1 MRTYLQQDSWSAVG
15 EPTEVALQVLAMRF
29 QCGKAKLL
37 KNEKQRKLLAEF
49 PFDSALKR
57 MTVAYQGSGTI
68 DVYSKGAVEVLLP
81 LLSELPALPAS
92 TQKAQ
97 ITQEAERLASQ
108 GLRVLCI
115 AHKFM
120 AGATPAETADREVV
134 ESELRFVGL
143 VGLYDPPRNE
153 TASAVRQCQVAGITV
168 HMLTGDHILTA
179 QSIAIDVGIL
189 PNDGATTNHAV
200 VMAAT
205 NFDKLS
211 DHQIDQ
217 LEALPLVLAR
227 CSPTT
232 KVRMVEALH
241 RRKAFCVMTGDG
253 VNDAPALK
261 MADVG
266 IAMGINGSDVAKEAA
281 DMVLADD
288 RFDSI
293 VRAVYEGRRLFDNIQ
308 KVRLR
313 SHFLN
318 SSSMVARFC
327 NSQNCQEFC
336 DITLRLT
343 LLY

>member
-1 MRTYLQQDSWSAVG
+1 
-15 EPTEVALQVLAMRF
+15 MRF
-29 QCGKAKLL
+29 NSGKEKLL
-37 KNEKQRKLLAEF
+37 KLSERTLIAEF

-57 MTVAYQGSGTI
+57 MTVVYQNLDSTV
-68 DVYSKGAVEVLLP
+68 DVYTKGAVEVLLP
-81 LLSELPALPAS
+81 LLLESPESPV
-92 TQKAQ
+92 KAQ
-97 ITQEAERLASQ
+97 IAQEVEELASQ

-115 AHKFM
+115 AHKSLIVSNS
-120 AGATPAETADREVV
+120 AQTADRETA
-134 ESELRFVGL
+134 EADLHFVGL
-143 VGLYDPPRNE
+143 VGLYDPPRTE
-153 TASAVRQCQVAGITV
+153 TAGAVKQCHIAGITV

-179 QSIAIDVGIL
+179 TSIAKDVGIL
-189 PNDGATTNHAV
+189 PNDGRPFAENI

-205 NFDKLS
+205 DFDKLS
-211 DHQIDQ
+211 NDQIDGMDT
-217 LEALPLVLAR
+217 LPLVLAR

-266 IAMGINGSDVAKEAA
+266 IAMGINGSDVAKESA

-308 KVRLR
+308 KVRLCFIFINVT
-313 SHFLN
+313 STPIKIWQFGTEPCQTFVV
-318 SSSMVARFC
+318 VAAGLATS
-327 NSQNCQEFC
+327 N
-336 DITLRLT
+336 
-343 LLY
+343 